1 LSFIFAENAGAEH
14 DGVIKTS
21 ARGQLGSQEARWN
34 GLRTLLL
41 TCFVFLLC
49 YLTAELGGALVV
61 HVPRPVWLLWP
72 GCAILTAVLLMAPR
86 TLWPVLLPAGLAGF
100 VLYDLRAGVALVSIL
115 WLILVDAAEILTAT
129 LGVHSVFGGEPRLGD
144 IKGLA
149 KYCLFAVI
157 LAPFVTAVMGAAIPR
172 GNYWISWRIIFFSE
186 ALAFLTLPPAI
197 LGWANQLRHGR
208 EKSAARWLEAF
219 TLIIGVFL
227 LGYVLSVTSEPSLTP
242 ALFYALVPFL
252 IWSALRFGPSGV
264 STSIIIVAFLSIRG
278 SIHGRGPFA
287 GATPLQ
293 NVLSLQ
299 LFLLCAAIPFTLLA
313 ALAEEHKYVEA
324 ALRELSGRLITAQEE
339 ERARLSRD
347 LHDDLSQRMARLL
360 IRLERCRQGIGD
372 MAPKLCQQLDAMVE
386 MASEVS
392 ADLRDLSHLLHPAT
406 LATLGLVTSI
416 AGFCR
421 KFSEQ
426 HNLGVNFEF
435 SDIPKDTPEDVSLC
449 LFRIV
454 QEALSNVVKHSAAQE
469 ARVILTGSADRI
481 DLRIEDSGMGFNP
494 QSSQGTETLGLISM
508 QARVRL
514 VGGQFSIE
522 SEPSSG
528 TRIHVQVPIS
538 RIAAQPRNP

>member
-1 LSFIFAENAGAEH
+1 
-14 DGVIKTS
+14 
-21 ARGQLGSQEARWN
+21 
-34 GLRTLLL
+34 
-41 TCFVFLLC
+41 
-49 YLTAELGGALVV
+49 V

-100 VLYDLRAGVALVSIL
+100 VLYDLRAGLALVSIL
-115 WLILVDAAEILTAT
+115 LLILVDAAEILTAT
-129 LGVHSVFGGEPRLGD
+129 LGVHSVFGGEPRLSN
-144 IKGLA
+144 ITGLA
-149 KYCLFAVI
+149 KYCLFAVL
-157 LAPFVTAVMGAAIPR
+157 LAPFVTATMGAGIPH
-172 GNYWISWRIIFFSE
+172 GNYWISWRIILFSE

-197 LGWANQLRHGR
+197 LGWANQVRHGR
-208 EKSAARWLEAF
+208 EKSAVHWLEAF

-264 STSIIIVAFLSIRG
+264 STSIIIIAFLSIWR
-278 SIHGRGPFA
+278 SIQGRGPFA

-293 NVLSLQ
+293 SVLSLQ
-299 LFLLCAAIPFTLLA
+299 LFLLCAAIPFTVLA
-313 ALAEEHKYVEA
+313 ALAEEHKYAEG

-339 ERARLSRD
+339 ERTRLSRE

-372 MAPKLCQQLDAMVE
+372 MAPKLREQLDAIVE

-392 ADLRDLSHLLHPAT
+392 ANLRDLSHLLHPAT

-426 HNLGVNFEF
+426 HNLSVNFEF
-435 SDIPKDTPEDVSLC
+435 SDVPKDTPEDVSLC

-454 QEALSNVVKHSAAQE
+454 QEALSNVVKHSAAQKV
-469 ARVILTGSADRI
+469 RVTLTGATDRI
-481 DLRIEDSGMGFNP
+481 DLRIEDSGIGFDP
-494 QSSQGTETLGLISM
+494 ESSQNTATLGLISM
-508 QARVRL
+508 RERVRL
-514 VGGQFSIE
+514 IGGQFSIE
-522 SEPSSG
+522 SEPSVG
-528 TRIHVQVPIS
+528 TRIRVQVPIT
-538 RIAAQPRNP
+538 RIAAQPEDG